1 MLPTARLFFGAHHM
15 DLQRLPAFSWYLI
28 ARKELGV
35 KELQGIADNP
45 RIVEY
50 HSTTTLRATDDE
62 VPWCSSYVNWV
73 VSKAGYTPTR
83 SAAARSWAKWGQ
95 VIDKPVKGCIVVLT
109 RKGGGHVGFYESSRE
124 GVINVLGG
132 NQDDAVNIKPYLAS
146 RLICYVIPKKMS
158 IEDETVYAVL
168 RALA

>member
-1 MLPTARLFFGAHHM
+1 M
-15 DLQRLPAFSWYLI
+15 
-28 ARKELGV
+28 
-35 KELQGIADNP
+35 
-45 RIVEY
+45 
-50 HSTTTLRATDDE
+50 
-62 VPWCSSYVNWV
+62 
-73 VSKAGYTPTR
+73 
-83 SAAARSWAKWGQ
+83 
-95 VIDKPVKGCIVVLT
+95 LT

-132 NQDDAVNIKPYLAS
+132 NQDDAVNIKPYLSS